1 MRDRHRV
8 SSSKL
13 KKVER
18 CEQFNSL
25 FCFNREKC
33 YFNTVYK
40 NRCMEETEE
49 VCEEKC
55 DDEGENCEPTEDC
68 QELMKTVCG
77 EVAEP
82 EEESIDTTI

>member
-1 MRDRHRV
+1 MGRFG
-8 SSSKL
+8 
-13 KKVER
+13 
-18 CEQFNSL
+18 QFNFL
-25 FCFNREKC
+25 FCFREKC

-55 DDEGENCEPTEDC
+55 DDDGKTCEVTDDC